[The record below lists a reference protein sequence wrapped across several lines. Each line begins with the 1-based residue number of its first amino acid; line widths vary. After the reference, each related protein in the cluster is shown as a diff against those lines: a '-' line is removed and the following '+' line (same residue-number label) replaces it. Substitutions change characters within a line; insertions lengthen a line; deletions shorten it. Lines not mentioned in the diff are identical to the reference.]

1 MDIKTIS
8 TFRDNWGITF
18 DKTNS
23 TFVSSGKQAIKEAIR
38 ILDSKIIAIP
48 TYTCQKVL
56 GAITESKKI
65 AVIIDCDNQ
74 FEMYWETIPE
84 NVDTVIVPHMF
95 GIKHYIPSKSNRAW
109 KIIEDCSQCMGLSGL
124 GKNADIV
131 VSSFGPS
138 KWLPAGTSKTTG
150 GGLIS
155 YDNGYV
161 DWYHDESV
169 IRRAN
174 DLFLKIPEML
184 NRRTELA
191 NELINAGIDLIG
203 KDQPNAWLR
212 AMYITDNQKRKPYI
226 PLHELYGNYSCRN
239 IDNFKDRIDWV
250 SIIL

>member
-1 MDIKTIS
+1 MDIKTIT
-8 TFRDNWGITF
+8 TFRDNWSMTF
-18 DKTNS
+18 DKNNS
-23 TFVSSGKQAIKEAIR
+23 TFVSNGKQAIKEAIR

-56 GAITESKKI
+56 GAVIESNKN
-65 AVIIDCDNQ
+65 AVIIDCDNK
-74 FEMYWETIPE
+74 FEMYWDTIPE

-95 GIKHYIPSKSNRAW
+95 GIKHSIPNKSNRSW

-131 VSSFGPS
+131 VASFGPS
-138 KWLPAGTSKTTG
+138 KWLPAGTSKLNG

-155 YDNGYV
+155 YDSGDV
-161 DWYHDESV
+161 TWYQDEH
-169 IRRAN
+169 IIKRAN

-184 NRRTELA
+184 ERRVELA
-191 NELINAGIDLIG
+191 NELIIAGIDLIG

-212 AMYITDNQKRKPYI
+212 AMYITDNQQRKPYI
-226 PLHELYGNYSCRN
+226 PLHELYGNYSCKN
-239 IDNFKDRIDWV
+239 IDSLKGRIDWV